1 MKRQLAYLDESE
13 IPPNFSPIKEINDE
27 DFLMYE
33 NCNQIIDETQH
44 LMDLFLVHKLNYQEL
59 IDFQTQ
65 EIKEILSDT
74 KHFMNIGN
82 EKYTFLKIEINR
94 LLINYLGSYKMFIE
108 HCEKKINNQF
118 GAKSQEFRDF
128 KLMTNK
134 AYDNLFSYRFIY
146 ELRNFCQHCGIAV
159 TDMEFSNQN
168 KWIEVNF
175 QFEKNYLL
183 KEYKKWKQ
191 KVKSDL
197 ENMED
202 KFNINPIINTNFQ
215 AIENFSKQIHL
226 LYKEKFMNSLK
237 ELNNFTQPYRK
248 ERKDKRVLVILTEKN
263 KTDLGMQLTINKFPF
278 DIIDKFIN
286 GIC

>member
-1 MKRQLAYLDESE
+1 VKRQLAYLDESE

-65 EIKEILSDT
+65 EINEILSDT

-202 KFNINPIINTNFQ
+202 KFKINPIINTNFQ

-226 LYKEKFMNSLK
+226 LYQEKFMNSLK

>member
-1 MKRQLAYLDESE
+1 MKRQLAYLGESE
-13 IPPNFSPIKEINDE
+13 IPPNFSPIKEINE
-27 DFLMYE
+27 EEFLMYQ

-65 EIKEILSDT
+65 EINEILSDT

-159 TDMEFSNQN
+159 TDLEFSNQN

-175 QFEKNYLL
+175 QFEKDYLL

-226 LYKEKFMNSLK
+226 LYQEKFMSSLK